1 MNILEQYSDRIN
13 GTFSFF
19 DRIIIR
25 GHITRFFTSNGMGS
39 YASQCGVKLKDFS
52 KYAESVTNE
61 LKASV
66 KAYAEKLGR
75 PIIYTPSPKE
85 SKEELHFKKTV
96 AHGKKSKGEQ
106 NNDLRLCRYNSYGK
120 LNRIS
125 AKTKERK
132 RQTITISVMG

>member
-1 MNILEQYSDRIN
+1 MKKTTLFLAAILALVFCACN
-13 GTFSFF
+13 
-19 DRIIIR
+19 
-25 GHITRFFTSNGMGS
+25 N
-39 YASQCGVKLKDFS
+39 A
-52 KYAESVTNE
+52 
-61 LKASV
+61 
-66 KAYAEKLGR
+66 
-75 PIIYTPSPKE
+75 PKE

>member
-1 MNILEQYSDRIN
+1 MVTEWRWSEFQEVL
-13 GTFSFF
+13 
-19 DRIIIR
+19 
-25 GHITRFFTSNGMGS
+25 TSLR
-39 YASQCGVKLKDFS
+39 VKLK
-52 KYAESVTNE
+52 VW
-61 LKASV
+61 
-66 KAYAEKLGR
+66 
-75 PIIYTPSPKE
+75 SPKE

-96 AHGKKSKGEQ
+96 AHRKKSKGEQ

>member
-1 MNILEQYSDRIN
+1 MVHFR
-13 GTFSFF
+13 FF

-66 KAYAEKLGR
+66 KAYAEKQGR
-75 PIIYTPSPKE
+75 PLSLEDDHNQKV
-85 SKEELHFKKTV
+85 HHM
-96 AHGKKSKGEQ
+96 A
-106 NNDLRLCRYNSYGK
+106 
-120 LNRIS
+120 
-125 AKTKERK
+125 
-132 RQTITISVMG
+132 